1 MDELDFT
8 IEFTSDLTNEAM
20 EIKLF
25 EEADRRLRDLAAG
38 HTDLIGAAVTLRQA
52 AHGETP
58 HLFKATVVAYVRPE
72 NIAATEKADN
82 EMAALKGAL
91 TAVERQVR
99 EDRRKRKE
107 TWKQPSKARGEQNG
121 A

>member
-8 IEFTSDLTNEAM
+8 IEFTSDITNKAM

-25 EEADRRLRDLAAG
+25 EEVDGRLRALAKG
-38 HTDLIGAAVTLRQA
+38 HTDLIGAAVTVRQA

-58 HLFKATVVAYVRPE
+58 HLFEATVVTYIRPE
-72 NIAATEKADN
+72 NVAATEKADN

-91 TAVERQVR
+91 NAVERQIR
-99 EDRRKRKE
+99 EERRKRKE
-107 TWKQPSKARGEQNG
+107 TWKQPSK
-121 A
+121 

>member
-8 IEFTSDLTNEAM
+8 IEFSSDLTNEAM
-20 EIKLF
+20 DMRLF
-25 EEADRRLRDLAAG
+25 EEADNRLRGLAQG
-38 HTDLIGAAVTLRQA
+38 HTDMIGAAVTVRQA

-58 HLFKATVVAYVRPE
+58 YLFKATVVVYVRPE
-72 NIAATEKADN
+72 NVAATEKADN
-82 EMAALKGAL
+82 ELAALKGAL
-91 TAVERQVR
+91 DAVERQVR

-107 TWKQPSKARGEQNG
+107 TWKQPSKAKG